1 MRGMNW
7 YNFPLSLYI
16 CLVFVALRY
25 IPVSI
30 CPNQLKRVRES
41 EKQCKPLLDKNKLLS
56 KRNDDLTQSIQKLE
70 DKLKSLVKE
79 NLEMVGT
86 KSLWHHVFILY
97 FFGQFDGQVDVVILC
112 VLRRRRSAPI
122 LH

>member
-7 YNFPLSLYI
+7 YDFRLSLYI
-16 CLVFVALRY
+16 CLAFVA
-25 IPVSI
+25 ISNIHVSL
-30 CPNQLKRVRES
+30 CPHQLKRVRES

-79 NLEMVGT
+79 NLEMVST
-86 KSLWHHVFILY
+86 KSYWHHILILY

>member
-7 YNFPLSLYI
+7 YDFPLSLYI

-86 KSLWHHVFILY
+86 SHTGITYSFCTFLDSLMDRWML
-97 FFGQFDGQVDVVILC
+97 
-112 VLRRRRSAPI
+112 
-122 LH
+122 